1 MFFRGVLKKKKLSVV
16 LLQKL
21 ADRKPVDPL
30 RGQSVFS
37 IRTVFNLETIGCV

>member
-1 MFFRGVLKKKKLSVV
+1 M

-21 ADRKPVDPL
+21 ADWKHVDLL
-30 RGQSVFS
+30 RDQSVFS